1 MVFFKCLPNQL
12 FVGRK
17 DKENVDFEK
26 LCDFAKEAAF
36 VSTNKKLTTLNF
48 AKNHNGQPDVAM
60 FDFTSLF
67 QAENSSRI
75 VERNNKKLFMS
86 LVGDSLLE
94 VRYFFF
100 KKLKNLSQLL

>member
-1 MVFFKCLPNQL
+1 
-12 FVGRK
+12 
-17 DKENVDFEK
+17 
-26 LCDFAKEAAF
+26 
-36 VSTNKKLTTLNF
+36 LTTLNF

-94 VRYFFF
+94 VRYFLQEIKITSKMYQRLFVENK
-100 KKLKNLSQLL
+100 KKLKGNFIKKF